1 MARRKPEPTSTDLVL
16 PEPLVVVTRKANP
29 LGVVPMSHYRPKAQ
43 PYLWEGMIPLNT
55 LINVSGAGGS
65 GKTTL
70 VVDRM
75 SKVTTGELEGDL
87 LGTPSNVLYCTYEN
101 DPNTSMRPKLIAAGA
116 DPDRFFIL
124 GKKYSFKLPSDL
136 PRLTAHIEA
145 TETKVIVLD
154 PLMAFMDQK
163 RSVNNYGY
171 VQDALNEV
179 MAECTKLGV
188 TLIGISHITKGAKN
202 ADADSQVGSIAFT
215 TTARCVIM
223 VGKTREG
230 MGVAG
235 VTKVNEGTP
244 YTGWVFNIEHRP
256 IGRDRA
262 VGRIINAPHVELVRP
277 AQAAEVKAMFAD
289 VIDVVADARVQKLL
303 VYVAD
308 CGVVDTGRAQKM
320 LMAEFKIRERMART
334 TIGNAVSAKLLDRD
348 HNGGKGEE
356 SGYKLTLTAAGER
369 LLEESDD
376 LPQPDDDDDFEDLP
390 EDTFEPL
397 D

>member
-1 MARRKPEPTSTDLVL
+1 LVPTSHDVEKVG
-16 PEPLVVVTRKANP
+16 PKKKANP
-29 LGVVPMSHYRPKAQ
+29 LGIVPMSNFTARGQ
-43 PYLWEGMIPLNT
+43 QELWRGMTPLNT
-55 LINVSGAGGS
+55 LTNYTGAGGS

-70 VVDRM
+70 VTHLM
-75 SKVTTGELEGDL
+75 SKVTVGELDGDL
-87 LGTPSNVLYCTYEN
+87 LGIPSNVLYCTYEN

-116 DPDRFFIL
+116 DADRFFVL
-124 GKKYSFKLPSDL
+124 GKKHNFKLPGHL
-136 PRLTAHIEA
+136 PQLTAQIEA
-145 TETKVIVLD
+145 MDIRVLVLD
-154 PLMAFMDQK
+154 PMMAFMDQK

-171 VQDALNEV
+171 VQETLNEV
-179 MAECTKLGV
+179 MAECSKLGV
-188 TLIGISHITKGAKN
+188 TVIGVSHITKGAKD
-202 ADADSQVGSIAFT
+202 ASADSQVGSVAFT
-215 TTARCVIM
+215 TTARCVVM
-223 VGKTREG
+223 VGKTKDG

-244 YTGWVFNIEHRP
+244 YTGWVFNIDHRP
-256 IGRDRA
+256 IGRDRNLK
-262 VGRIINAPHVELVRP
+262 RLIHAPHVELIRP

-308 CGVVDTGRAQKM
+308 CGVVDTGRAQRM
-320 LMAEFKIRERMART
+320 LMDEFKIRERMART
-334 TIGNAVSAKLLDRD
+334 TIGNAVAAKLIERE

-356 SGYKLTLTAAGER
+356 SGYKLMLTPAGER

-376 LPQPDDDDDFEDLP
+376 LPEPESGEDFEDLP